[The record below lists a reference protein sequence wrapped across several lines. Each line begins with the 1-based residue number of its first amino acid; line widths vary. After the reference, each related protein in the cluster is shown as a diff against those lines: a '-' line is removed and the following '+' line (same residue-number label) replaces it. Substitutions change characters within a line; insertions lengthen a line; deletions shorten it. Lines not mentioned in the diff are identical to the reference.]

1 MAVTPPTASPTAQ
14 TDMLMAILATEV
26 TTRVTSELDGGP
38 DILSQQLLITFLGPS
53 TPSKPHAPK

>member
-1 MAVTPPTASPTAQ
+1 MPPTALPTAQ
-14 TDMLMAILATEV
+14 TDMPMAMLPTEV

-53 TPSKPHAPK
+53 TLSKPHVPK